1 MVKYWIS
8 DMRDTRIINPDYNYP
23 YEHQSSVGDILQVGD
38 GSGMSSQPP
47 TVSKTSSLSPPDV
60 YLHFLPA
67 ILDKYVT
74 NFAPISCFY
83 GGDAK

>member
-1 MVKYWIS
+1 
-8 DMRDTRIINPDYNYP
+8 MRDTRIINPDYNYP

-67 ILDKYVT
+67 ILENMLQILRQSPAFMVET
-74 NFAPISCFY
+74 QNNFCHE
-83 GGDAK
+83 